1 MRYVIADPQPFFRHS
16 LMAALQGDGLEAIGG
31 TGDEGMAASLAIEG
45 RADVILSEIELERGS
60 GLHLP
65 KRVNGR
71 VPVLILTRHP
81 EGRVI
86 LEVAA
91 SGATG
96 CLSHTVSLS
105 RLTVLLRGLE
115 VEEPSFCI
123 ESSRLSE
130 ILIEAGRT
138 TEANAASDIQTLT
151 VREREVL
158 FRVATGAD
166 DAMIAQML
174 YISPHTVRT
183 HVGNIL
189 RKLGVHSRAEAARV
203 ALASRLERP
212 AGAEAV
218 RIEGPAW
225 GG

>member
-1 MRYVIADPQPFFRHS
+1 
-16 LMAALQGDGLEAIGG
+16 MAALDRDDLTPIAG
-31 TGDEGMAASLAIEG
+31 TGDEEIAASLAIEG

-65 KRVNGR
+65 TRVEGR
-71 VPVLILTRHP
+71 VPVVILTRHP

-91 SGATG
+91 SGAAG
-96 CLSHTVSLS
+96 CLGHTVNID
-105 RLTVLLRGLE
+105 RLCDLLRGLGAS
-115 VEEPSFCI
+115 SFCV
-123 ESSRLSE
+123 EGSRLSE
-130 ILIEAGRT
+130 ILVEAGRT
-138 TEANAASDIQTLT
+138 SEARAAFDLHALT

-158 FRVATGAD
+158 FRVATGAN
-166 DAMIAQML
+166 DATIAQTL
-174 YISPHTVRT
+174 YISPNTVRT

-203 ALASRLERP
+203 ALASRLEQP
-212 AGAEAV
+212 AGAEAM

-225 GG
+225 AR